1 MLNICR
7 CLTDRVGALPCSDVL
22 QLTESDVETNMMII
36 VVVILSVTGILML
49 LRLQNTIFL
58 WATFSKCL

>member
-1 MLNICR
+1 MGTITFTFLCSFMLNICR

-36 VVVILSVTGILML
+36 VVVILSVTGILIKAL
-49 LRLQNTIFL
+49 I
-58 WATFSKCL
+58 S

>member
-1 MLNICR
+1 MGTITFTSLCR

-36 VVVILSVTGILML
+36 VVVILSVTGIL
-49 LRLQNTIFL
+49 II
-58 WATFSKCL
+58 S